1 MLQVRLA
8 DISQALVARHSENI
22 CWKAEIM
29 ATQTKS
35 GNEKPTSMA
44 KPTDKIPLVIFIA
57 ATSPYLL
64 AIIVTQ

>member
-44 KPTDKIPLVIFIA
+44 KHTDQIPLLIFIA
-57 ATSPYLL
+57 ATSSYLVV
-64 AIIVTQ
+64 IMVT

>member
-44 KPTDKIPLVIFIA
+44 KHTDKIPFLIFIA
-57 ATSPYLL
+57 AISSYLVV
-64 AIIVTQ
+64 IMVT